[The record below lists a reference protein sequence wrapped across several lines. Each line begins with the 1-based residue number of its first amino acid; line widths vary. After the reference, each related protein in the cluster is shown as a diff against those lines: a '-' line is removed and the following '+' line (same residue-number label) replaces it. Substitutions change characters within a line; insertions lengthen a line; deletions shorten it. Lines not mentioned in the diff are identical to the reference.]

1 MLMKLIRPIVCKLV
15 SAITVLVPE
24 GIIRPVVS
32 VLTLPWFIRNVCY
45 LNLQFLNNVITIKSK
60 VVHN

>member
-1 MLMKLIRPIVCKLV
+1 L
-15 SAITVLVPE
+15 AITVLVPE

-32 VLTLPWFIRNVCY
+32 VLTLTWFIRNVCY

-60 VVHN
+60 VLLPQA